1 MNIILY
7 KEYLEIGKVVS
18 TKGLKG
24 EVVVE
29 CWCDTPE
36 FLGRF
41 KEIYFKKEKEKLEV
55 LKFRVHKRNAV
66 ILFNKINDID
76 KAEALRGTI
85 LYINR
90 KDIKLEEG
98 RYFIQDLIGLD
109 VIDIET
115 NQNYGKITDVLKT
128 GANDVYQ
135 VTDLNEKNYLVPVI
149 KDVVINVDIKN
160 NKVFIKPLRGIF
172 DEV

>member
-41 KEIYFKKEKEKLEV
+41 KEIYFRFMCAHEQVYKNYDYPDNIEDAAKA
-55 LKFRVHKRNAV
+55 FHKNELN
-66 ILFNKINDID
+66 ILFLSKSKTLASNK
-76 KAEALRGTI
+76 RFPF
-85 LYINR
+85 
-90 KDIKLEEG
+90 
-98 RYFIQDLIGLD
+98 FIS
-109 VIDIET
+109 
-115 NQNYGKITDVLKT
+115 
-128 GANDVYQ
+128 
-135 VTDLNEKNYLVPVI
+135 
-149 KDVVINVDIKN
+149 N
-160 NKVFIKPLRGIF
+160 NL
-172 DEV
+172 